1 MYKCQFCENLTYD
14 WDDAWDTEKKKEVM
28 KIVSEHVSEHPES
41 RPVFIGEPVFVGQ
54 PVSEIPVTPEKK
66 IMDTLKLRRP
76 CCRKHF
82 LTQIDLME
90 KI

>member
-1 MYKCQFCENLTYD
+1 LFKYTYIEMIIPIRCMGCGNMIADKWRYYQSELKRAKGDLT
-14 WDDAWDTEKKKEVM
+14 
-28 KIVSEHVSEHPES
+28 SE
-41 RPVFIGEPVFVGQ
+41 RYYFDGND
-54 PVSEIPVTPEKK
+54 IPVTPEKK

-82 LTQIDLME
+82 LTHIDLTE

>member
-1 MYKCQFCENLTYD
+1 MIIPIRCMGCGFVIADKWRYYQNQLKTNNV
-14 WDDAWDTEKKKEVM
+14 TERYYFNGK
-28 KIVSEHVSEHPES
+28 
-41 RPVFIGEPVFVGQ
+41 
-54 PVSEIPVTPEKK
+54 EIPVTPEKK
-66 IMDTLKLRRP
+66 IMDALNLRRP

>member
-1 MYKCQFCENLTYD
+1 MIIPIRCMSCGKPISDKWRFYQNELKR
-14 WDDAWDTEKKKEVM
+14 M
-28 KIVSEHVSEHPES
+28 KGDSSLERYHFDGKDIPE
-41 RPVFIGEPVFVGQ
+41 
-54 PVSEIPVTPEKK
+54 TPEKK
-66 IMDTLKLRRP
+66 IMNMLNFRKP

>member
-1 MYKCQFCENLTYD
+1 MIIPIRCMGCGNMIADKWRYYQNELKRVKGNERYYFD
-14 WDDAWDTEKKKEVM
+14 GKD
-28 KIVSEHVSEHPES
+28 IPE
-41 RPVFIGEPVFVGQ
+41 
-54 PVSEIPVTPEKK
+54 TPEKK
-66 IMDTLKLRRP
+66 IMNTLKLRRP